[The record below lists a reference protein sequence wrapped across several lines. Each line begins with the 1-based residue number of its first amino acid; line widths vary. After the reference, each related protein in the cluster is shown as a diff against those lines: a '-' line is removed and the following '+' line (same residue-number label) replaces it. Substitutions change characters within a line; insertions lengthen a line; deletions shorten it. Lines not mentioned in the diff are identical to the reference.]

1 MFDVVLQV
9 PVIGL
14 PWKDFALLVVTALAG
29 GAFGAAIGALP
40 AFIFTGFLVF
50 LGEGVAILQ
59 RGLADTVGALPPVS
73 TQDAA
78 GITGVIGFGAVTG
91 PHIAF
96 AGGVAASAYA
106 GKKYPEMEPDGWDY
120 HFGKDILYA
129 FGTKPDILAVGAIF
143 GLLGMLIR
151 RVGEG
156 LLVVGGTLA
165 TDMIAVSVFATAF
178 VARVA
183 FGYPLVGKP
192 GGSGYLDMSPF
203 EREEPRTAADGGEV
217 PLEHRDRLAT
227 EPWLP
232 HQYRW
237 SGVAAIGLVGGLLGG
252 YIYLQT
258 GSIFLGYAISAIS
271 LLFLNLGVEKIPVT
285 HHITLVGSVGAVIGT
300 AAFADPSTAGVFPV
314 DSLGATGA
322 VVALLMAGVFGAVSG
337 LLGELTQRL
346 FYSHSGTH
354 VDPPAMAIAIAMLV
368 VGLLAIAGVLPSS
381 GYLG

>member
-1 MFDVVLQV
+1 MLDVVLQV
-9 PVIGL
+9 PLLGIE
-14 PWKDFALLVVTALAG
+14 WKQFILLIITALAG

-50 LGEGVAILQ
+50 LGEGVAIL
-59 RGLADTVGALPPVS
+59 RRALTGSIEAVPAGEF
-73 TQDAA
+73 AA
-78 GITGVIGFGAVTG
+78 GITGVIGFGAITG

-129 FGTKPDILAVGAIF
+129 FGTKPDILAVGAVF
-143 GLLGMLIR
+143 GLLGMLIAKF
-151 RVGEG
+151 GFA
-156 LLVVGGTLA
+156 LVTVGGTAA

-178 VARVA
+178 LARLA
-183 FGYPLVGKP
+183 FGYPLVGEP
-192 GGSGYLDMSPF
+192 SGSGYLDMSPF
-203 EREEPRTAADGGEV
+203 EREEPRAAADGGEV
-217 PLEHRDRLAT
+217 PLEHQGRLAT

-232 HQYRW
+232 HQYKW
-237 SGVAAIGLVGGLLGG
+237 SGVAAIGLVGGILGG

-285 HHITLVGSVGAVIGT
+285 HHITLLGSVGAVVGA
-300 AAFADPSTAGVFPV
+300 AAFADPSAAGVFPV
-314 DSLGATGA
+314 DSLGTTGA
-322 VVALLMAGVFGAVSG
+322 VVALLLAGVFGAVSG
-337 LLGELTQRL
+337 LFGELTQRL

-354 VDPPAMAIAIAMLV
+354 VDPPAMAIALAMLI
-368 VGLLAIAGVLPSS
+368 VGLLAIAGVLPSA
-381 GYLG
+381 GYL